1 MSLRKL
7 AMIAAISSAALTAF
21 AAPAQAA
28 DRNLVGEVVLFVHSD
43 DTVSTKSRADV
54 LAELMAAQTSGALS
68 RRQGEVVFPGV
79 EASTGPFRSREAV
92 QQEAI
97 AASRAGKLSQGEVVL
112 H

>member
-1 MSLRKL
+1 MSLRKF
-7 AMIAAISSAALTAF
+7 AMIAAISSVALTAF
-21 AAPAQAA
+21 AAPAKAA
-28 DRNLVGEVVLFVHSD
+28 DRYLVGEVVLFVHSD
-43 DTVSTKSRADV
+43 DTVSTRSRADV
-54 LAELMAAQTSGALS
+54 LAELMAAQRSGALS

-97 AASRAGKLSQGEVVL
+97 AASKAGTLSQGEVVL